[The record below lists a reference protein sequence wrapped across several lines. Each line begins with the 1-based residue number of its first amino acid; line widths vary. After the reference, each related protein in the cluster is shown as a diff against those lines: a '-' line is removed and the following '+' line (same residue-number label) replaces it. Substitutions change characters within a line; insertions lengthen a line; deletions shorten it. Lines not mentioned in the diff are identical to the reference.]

1 MKKEKDIIGE
11 TNEPR
16 VIIETDENSPFYGLN
31 EAQVQERI
39 LKGEVNEY
47 EGVKTKSEKEIIF
60 GNVFTF
66 FNIINFFLAFLT
78 NLCHFLRITF

>member
-11 TNEPR
+11 TNEPQ
-16 VIIETDENSPFYGLN
+16 VIIETDENSPFYGLKESEVEN
-31 EAQVQERI
+31 RI

-66 FNIINFFLAFLT
+66 FNIINFFW
-78 NLCHFLRITF
+78 HF